1 MSKKYPYY
9 GKRFARQKI
18 NEFAEVIF
26 QIYRMDARQLRAI
39 RKEAEQFF
47 GFKYFPV
54 NSFYCPFFEH
64 KCYIYI

>member
-39 RKEAEQFF
+39 RKEAEQLSQTNC
-47 GFKYFPV
+47 GW
-54 NSFYCPFFEH
+54 NSYYMKELNA
-64 KCYIYI
+64 